1 LKKGTSTQKESD
13 IILQS
18 LNSTIESILNGASYF
33 DSFTKGLG
41 PKFFVMY
48 FAIYELIN
56 AGILNVQKALDVA
69 FVIINKFIVEFQNV
83 HMAARPLLL
92 AKKFTYAI

>member
-1 LKKGTSTQKESD
+1 
-13 IILQS
+13 
-18 LNSTIESILNGASYF
+18 
-33 DSFTKGLG
+33 
-41 PKFFVMY
+41 MY